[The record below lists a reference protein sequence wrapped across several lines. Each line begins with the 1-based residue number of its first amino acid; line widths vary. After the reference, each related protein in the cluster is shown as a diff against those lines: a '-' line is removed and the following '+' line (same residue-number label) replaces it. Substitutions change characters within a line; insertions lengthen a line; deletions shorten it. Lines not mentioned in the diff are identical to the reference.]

1 MEEKMRFIVK
11 FLVIVVAVT
20 MITSKGY
27 GQNCNPTQLCAEATL
42 SDEEPTT
49 GNQVSSNCLDTQ
61 NTSVYFFT
69 TNNNATNTGNAIID
83 IQNVDCPGPTASDTL
98 YAMVVAFDQN
108 LWDPVNNQIIGNCA
122 DVFNSFSSPDGNGIN
137 CFSDTT
143 SMQIELGDLDPNTTY
158 MVLVGNNQPIG
169 QVDCGYDLSIE
180 GPAVDINACCD
191 DQIAL
196 GESYTF
202 STIGGDDFIG
212 YTWDPPSFLD
222 DISIPNP
229 TSFPEETITYT
240 VTGFVGGCEVTDLVT
255 IFVGPPLDIYDTF
268 TPNGDGAND
277 VWEIGGITRFEQAQ
291 VNIYDRWGQLVF
303 KSIGYT
309 EPWDGT
315 KNNNGKFMPTGTYYY
330 TIELNSLDVGTKPVV
345 GFITLIN

>member
-1 MEEKMRFIVK
+1 MRFIVL
-11 FLVIVVAVT
+11 FLGMVVTLMCTTREA
-20 MITSKGY
+20 IA
-27 GQNCNPTQLCAEATL
+27 QNCNPTQLCAEATL
-42 SDEEPTT
+42 TGEEPTT
-49 GNQVSSNCLDTQ
+49 GNQVTSNCLDTQ

-69 TNNNATNTGNAIID
+69 TNNNAGNTGNAIVD
-83 IQNVDCPGPTASDTL
+83 IQNIDCPGQTASDTL
-98 YAMVVAFDQN
+98 YAMVVAFDQS
-108 LWDPVNNQIIGNCA
+108 LWDSNTQQIIGNCA
-122 DVFNSFSSPDGNGIN
+122 DVFNSFSTPDGNGIS
-137 CFSDTT
+137 CVSDTA

-202 STIGGDDFIG
+202 STIGGDSFLG
-212 YTWDPPSFLD
+212 YSWDPPSFLD
-222 DISIPNP
+222 DISIPDP
-229 TSFPEETITYT
+229 TSYPEETITYT
-240 VTGFVGGCEVTDLVT
+240 VTGYVGGCEVTDLVT

-277 VWEIGGITRFEQAQ
+277 FWEIGGITRFEQAQ
-291 VNIYDRWGQLVF
+291 VNVYDRWGQLVF

-309 EPWDGT
+309 EPWNGT
-315 KNNNGKFMPTGTYYY
+315 KNNKGKFLPTGTYYY
-330 TIELNSLDVGTKPVV
+330 TIELNSLDVSTKPVI